1 MGDAPDY
8 RLQTIGFWEEHV
20 TRYILA
26 LSATLA
32 FSCIGPASAQDS
44 YPTKPITIIV
54 PAAAG
59 GPSDTVARLVAQS
72 MSSTLGHQVLVENQG
87 GAGGSL
93 GTGVAARAEPDG
105 YTLLLYH
112 VGVATFSALYGDLPY
127 KPIEDLSSVG
137 LITEVPLTLVGRKDL
152 PAQDI
157 EQLLSTMREQ
167 GAQTTFGT
175 AGVGAVSDLCGMLLF
190 DALDTEMVVVPYP
203 GTGPAMTD
211 LIGGQID
218 VMCDQTTNTANNIET
233 GAIKG
238 YAATTRERVPLFPDL
253 PTLAESG
260 LDGFEITAWHALW
273 APAGTPEDIRNKLSE
288 ALTTALHDQTV
299 IGRFAQLGT
308 VPVKDQQATPAALD
322 TLFASEVDRWSQL
335 IAKVGQPAQ

>member
-1 MGDAPDY
+1 MNRFLACALAGAAIISAAPA
-8 RLQTIGFWEEHV
+8 V
-20 TRYILA
+20 
-26 LSATLA
+26 
-32 FSCIGPASAQDS
+32 AQDA
-44 YPTKPITIIV
+44 YPSKPITLIV

-72 MSSTLGHQVLVENQG
+72 MGSTLGQQIVVENQG

-93 GTGVAARAEPDG
+93 GTGSAARAAPDG

-112 VGVATFSALYGDLPY
+112 VGVATFGALYPDLPY
-127 KPIEDLSSVG
+127 EPIDDLDSVG

-152 PAQDI
+152 EAENV
-157 EQLLSTMREQ
+157 EQILGTIREE
-167 GAQTTFGT
+167 GDSLTFGT
-175 AGVGAVSDLCGMLLF
+175 AGIGAVSDLCGMLLAE
-190 DALDTEMVVVPYP
+190 ALDTQMLVIPYP

-218 VMCDQTTNTANNIET
+218 IMCDQTTNTANNIET

-238 YAATTRERVPLFPDL
+238 YAVTTQERVSLFEDL

-260 LDGFEITAWHALW
+260 LDGFEISAWHALW

-288 ALTTALHDQTV
+288 ALAAALRDETV
-299 IGRFAQLGT
+299 IERFAQLGT
-308 VPVKDQQATPAALD
+308 VPVADEQATPAALD
-322 TLFASEVDRWSQL
+322 THFRSEVERWTAL
-335 IAKVGQPAQ
+335 LAQVERSAQ